1 MQNILSFLCS
11 LGCTTPFDFISL
23 CVGIVSIILAVISI
37 WYAIKCNN
45 ASNKVNKQTSDM
57 LLDIQY
63 MMSFSLR
70 ADCEIQRHLNRPAY
84 NNGIVHL
91 EKDSVKLHKLSTYN
105 KDRVKEIMDLLSKL
119 SIKRNIL
126 QELQNF
132 IENDE
137 IDYSANFFSSAETVD
152 KSRLDTIVAELIKY
166 GLLIDIYYNYHV

>member
-1 MQNILSFLCS
+1 MQNILRFLYS
-11 LGCTTPFDFISL
+11 LNCAPLFDFISL

-45 ASNKVNKQTSDM
+45 ATNKVNKQTSDL

-70 ADCEIQRHLNRPAY
+70 AVCEIQRQLNRSAY

-91 EKDSVKLHKLSTYN
+91 KKDSVKLHKLSTYSKEN
-105 KDRVKEIMDLLSKL
+105 VKEIMDLLSKL
-119 SIKRNIL
+119 SIKRKSL

-132 IENDE
+132 IESDE
-137 IDYSANFFSSAETVD
+137 IDRSVNFFSSAETVD

-166 GLLIDIYYNYHV
+166 GLLIDIYYN